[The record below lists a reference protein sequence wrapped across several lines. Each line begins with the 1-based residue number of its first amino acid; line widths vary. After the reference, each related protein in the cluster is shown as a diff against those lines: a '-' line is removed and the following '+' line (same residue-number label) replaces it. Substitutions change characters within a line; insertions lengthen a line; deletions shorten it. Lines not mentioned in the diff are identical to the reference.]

1 MHRLDYTNKNLS
13 KSNQKSLD
21 TYNTFGIKDYQSY
34 INTLHTMKA
43 DLEFIFKRIRIL
55 KNKLQLKYP
64 VEFSNGKNSINFLIQ
79 AF

>member
-1 MHRLDYTNKNLS
+1 MHRLDYTNKNLT

-21 TYNTFGIKDYQSY
+21 TYNVFGIKDYQSY
-34 INTLHTMKA
+34 INTLHTMKV

-64 VEFSNGKNSINFLIQ
+64 AEFAKGKCNYSFN
-79 AF
+79 